1 MWVVEGLSPCGFEID
16 FPFPR
21 SPSDLRSGLH
31 PTFGFIF
38 AFRPTRRQSALPP
51 RLFQENT
58 SHVQPTITYNLKS
71 LWQSRSLGLKSTQQ
85 AQARSRVGSQA
96 RTTLQIG
103 GAVALV
109 PMHRVS
115 CIVSPHLSC
124 ICVASSQFC
133 ACPRISPPQTQRR
146 TPLPRVCMVA
156 TAQQRLGRTRGDTFA
171 HSSSSRCSGAD
182 HCALSAPRP
191 SAIADGE
198 AGCNRAAVTGR
209 HQSRRRRP
217 ARELSL
223 SFALRIAR
231 LRSFSLLRS
240 LATRTR
246 LTS

>member
-124 ICVASSQFC
+124 ICVASSKFC

-198 AGCNRAAVTGR
+198 AGAKRFFRC
-209 HQSRRRRP
+209 
-217 ARELSL
+217 
-223 SFALRIAR
+223 LR
-231 LRSFSLLRS
+231 
-240 LATRTR
+240 
-246 LTS
+246 